1 MNPEDFKRA
10 ILLVVELGMGWDDEM
25 IAKWYTTINPNFG
38 NSSPYD
44 LVIADRGHKV
54 LNFVVSQIDQNFVRK
69 TENSPCTDFVPD
81 AESTS

>member
-1 MNPEDFKRA
+1 MKPEDFKRA

-69 TENSPCTDFVPD
+69 TENSACSENKTG
-81 AESTS
+81 AESAS